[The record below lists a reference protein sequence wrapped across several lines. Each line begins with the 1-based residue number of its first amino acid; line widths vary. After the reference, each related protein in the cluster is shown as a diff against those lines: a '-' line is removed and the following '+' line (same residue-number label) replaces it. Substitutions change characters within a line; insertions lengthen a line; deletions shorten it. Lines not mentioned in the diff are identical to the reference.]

1 MSKRYRMSFI
11 VKIKLQ
17 LIVNWYKT
25 EIIGW
30 RKPSFLRDSLRECLR
45 YNNNILEELLIKYR
59 LFMIS

>member
-1 MSKRYRMSFI
+1 MSFI

-30 RKPSFLRDSLRECLR
+30 RKPSGESGT
-45 YNNNILEELLIKYR
+45 ILTLINGIYLSKEYPKLL
-59 LFMIS
+59 MID